1 MVIDEGILES
11 YGAKAISLKKNEVL
25 FLEGSSALNYYQ
37 VAEGIVKMNNF
48 SADGQEFIQG
58 MFKDGESFGEPPLFG
73 GFPYPANAD
82 AVIDSLIWKLPK
94 ENFIK
99 LLKEN
104 FELHL
109 KFCAILSKRLQ
120 FKAMMAKEISSYT
133 PEHRVLT
140 LIDYFKKK
148 EDTESANND
157 YEVPFTRQQIA
168 DMTGLRVE
176 TVIRAIKALVAKKEL
191 QIIKRKV
198 FRAYA
203 A

>member
-1 MVIDEGILES
+1 MVIDAGILER
-11 YGAKAISLKKNEVL
+11 YGAKEISLKKNEIL

-37 VAEGIVKMNNF
+37 VSSGIIKMNNF

-82 AVIDSLIWKLPK
+82 AVIDSIVWKLPK
-94 ENFIK
+94 ENFIR

-140 LIDYFKKK
+140 LIDYFKNK
-148 EDTESANND
+148 EDTHEQEL

-176 TVIRAIKALVAKKEL
+176 TVIRTIKGLATKKQL

-198 FRAYA
+198 FRAFA